1 MANHA
6 LDLNPPNAD
15 IHISTH
21 GSDWLWAAFSL
32 ITLGLLVTV
41 FLDFTRPRGTR
52 LFHQL
57 AIIILATT
65 SLAYFSMASD
75 LGATPIVTEFR
86 GNGETRQ
93 IWYVRYIQWFITFPL
108 LLLSVLLTTGL
119 SLSDI
124 ITTLFFADF
133 VVISG
138 LVGALVQSTYK
149 WGYYTFGVSALF
161 YVWYVLLWHAP
172 RTHFAAD
179 GAFHRGY
186 RLSSALLAF
195 LLLTYPIS
203 WALSEGANVISPT
216 SEMIWYGILDVLTG
230 PVFLLFFLFQ
240 LNAVD
245 YAAFGFSSG
254 KYTDTA
260 APARVTK
267 AQEAG
272 EHA

>member
-1 MANHA
+1 M
-6 LDLNPPNAD
+6 
-15 IHISTH
+15 
-21 GSDWLWAAFSL
+21 
-32 ITLGLLVTV
+32 
-41 FLDFTRPRGTR
+41 
-52 LFHQL
+52 
-57 AIIILATT
+57 
-65 SLAYFSMASD
+65 
-75 LGATPIVTEFR
+75 
-86 GNGETRQ
+86 
-93 IWYVRYIQWFITFPL
+93 
-108 LLLSVLLTTGL
+108 
-119 SLSDI
+119 
-124 ITTLFFADF
+124 
-133 VVISG
+133 
-138 LVGALVQSTYK
+138 
-149 WGYYTFGVSALF
+149 
-161 YVWYVLLWHAP
+161 LLWHAP

-245 YAAFGFSSG
+245 YSAFGFSSG

-260 APARVTK
+260 AHARVTK